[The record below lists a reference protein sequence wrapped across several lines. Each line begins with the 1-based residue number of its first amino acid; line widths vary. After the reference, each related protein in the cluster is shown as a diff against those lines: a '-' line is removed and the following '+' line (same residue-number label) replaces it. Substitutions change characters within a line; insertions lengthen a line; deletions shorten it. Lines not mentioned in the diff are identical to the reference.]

1 VGCDIH
7 SYGER
12 REGNRWVCVRASLT
26 PRWFGEEKIIGAD
39 PAPSGPEPF
48 DAARKYRHFAFL
60 AGVRNQW
67 GVPPIVEPRGLP
79 EDASAYVR
87 YAYWDSHRRG
97 EKRDSWHSESWLT
110 VEELTAFDYDRTFE
124 NHAPILEIDGNPCYE
139 EGLEDA
145 AHGRRMKTYQE
156 FLGPEFLNLLGTLKA
171 ARIERVVFWFD
182 N

>member
-7 SYGER
+7 SFGER
-12 REGNRWVCVRASLT
+12 RVGNRWVCIRADLDLE
-26 PRWFGEEKIIGAD
+26 PHWFGWEEIMGAD
-39 PAPSGPEPF
+39 PEPSGPEPF
-48 DAARKYRHFAFL
+48 EAARKYRDFAFL

-87 YAYWDSHRRG
+87 YEYWDTERR

-110 VEELTAFDYDRTFE
+110 VEELIVFDYDRTFE
-124 NHAPILEIDGNPCYE
+124 DMK
-139 EGLEDA
+139 DA
-145 AHGRRMKTYQE
+145 THKTYRE
-156 FLGPEFLNLLGTLKA
+156 FLGPEFQSLLNTLKPA
-171 ARIERVVFWFD
+171 GIDRVVFWFD